1 MHDTVVVVG
10 YRLAIL
16 RVLSHFAKGVLSA
29 LYHVF
34 RVEFNIIITVASGL
48 LMKYALK

>member
-10 YRLAIL
+10 YRLPIL
-16 RVLSHFAKGVLSA
+16 RVLSPFAKVVHHTVPYVVL
-29 LYHVF
+29 VD
-34 RVEFNIIITVASGL
+34 VNIIITVASGL